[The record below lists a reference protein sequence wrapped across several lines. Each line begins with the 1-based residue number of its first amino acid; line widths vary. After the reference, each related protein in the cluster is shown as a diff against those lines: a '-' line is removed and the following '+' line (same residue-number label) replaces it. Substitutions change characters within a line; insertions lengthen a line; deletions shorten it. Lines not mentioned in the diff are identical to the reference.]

1 METKKCSG
9 CRGSGVKYIYDERVE
24 GKFSIEACPKCQGK
38 GFVVIDSE
46 RLVKI

>member
-1 METKKCSG
+1 METKECPK
-9 CRGSGVKYIYDERVE
+9 CRGAGIKYIYDERVE

-38 GFVVIDSE
+38 GFLSVNNE